1 MELKYKY
8 LLGKRDKPTKSK
20 AKFFV
25 LQKIP
30 FERYISSCYHVKD
43 DVYEIEFNGKRTQ
56 IDITTNWQKKVDDFI
71 NSRGV

>member
-8 LLGKRDKPTKSK
+8 LLGKRDNITKSK
-20 AKFFV
+20 TNFFV

-43 DVYEIEFNGKRTQ
+43 DVYEI
-56 IDITTNWQKKVDDFI
+56 
-71 NSRGV
+71 

>member
-8 LLGKRDKPTKSK
+8 LIGKRDKPTKSK
-20 AKFFV
+20 AIFFV

-30 FERYISSCYHVKD
+30 FERYISSCYHVRD
-43 DVYEIEFNGKRTQ
+43 DIYEIEYNGKRTR

-71 NSRGV
+71 NNREV

>member
-1 MELKYKY
+1 MIAKYKY
-8 LLGKRDKPTKSK
+8 ILGKRDNPTKSK
-20 AKFFV
+20 GKFFV

-71 NSRGV
+71 NNKAT